1 MIDDGKYEEKKTVN
15 VDTKGIMTMVM
26 PMVQKY
32 TAMLEEIKKELD
44 WQHRA
49 LIEIHNQLS
58 AKP

>member
-1 MIDDGKYEEKKTVN
+1 MKEDKEKTVN

-32 TAMLEEIKKELD
+32 TAMLEEIKKELE
-44 WQHRA
+44 WQRRA

>member
-1 MIDDGKYEEKKTVN
+1 MTEDKEKTVN

-32 TAMLEEIKKELD
+32 SLMLEEIKKELE